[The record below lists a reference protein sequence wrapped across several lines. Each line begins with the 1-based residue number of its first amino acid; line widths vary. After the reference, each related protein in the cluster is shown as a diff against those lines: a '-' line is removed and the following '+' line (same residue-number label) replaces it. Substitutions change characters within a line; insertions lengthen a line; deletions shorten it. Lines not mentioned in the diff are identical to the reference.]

1 MRGTPRQHPPGPG
14 SDVSEEP
21 RASRPWRAPCA
32 AALCGLVLTS
42 WSPPASARGVSAP
55 PPLSLE
61 EVLSSTASHFPLI
74 EAARLDAEAARM
86 ELLAAQGGF
95 DPELKARATAFPV
108 GPYPYTRLEATLQ
121 QPTPYHG
128 ATVFGGW
135 RRGDGKIPEYYGN
148 LETLSAG
155 ELRAGVT
162 VPLWRNGPVDRRRA
176 TLERARLGRTAAEHS
191 VRQAALDASRNAA
204 HRYWDWV
211 AAGRRK
217 AIAGE
222 LLEFARARDTQLAKR
237 VRKGDLAALELTDN
251 QRALAQRE
259 SQVVTAERLLKQAAL
274 ELALYLR
281 DADGNPVPVLP
292 ERLPADFPALDAPPP
307 AAEPLGDMLARRP
320 DVARLEAQAAQQR
333 VEARFAANQQAPLID
348 VTVAAAQDLGSG
360 PERLRKTELEVGV
373 VLDVPLLNR
382 AARGRDGGTRASV
395 ARVEA
400 QLRLQRERAAVEVG
414 DARAAL
420 DAAGARVRLA
430 RTEAAAAR
438 ELAQGERTRLR
449 HGDSSLLLVNL
460 REQTAA
466 EAQVREVDA
475 LAEYFKAAATL
486 RAALAL
492 PVATVTT
499 PGR

>member
-1 MRGTPRQHPPGPG
+1 MHAVRQTSRVPGGDGRGW
-14 SDVSEEP
+14 P
-21 RASRPWRAPCA
+21 RATNPGRASCA
-32 AALCGLVLTS
+32 AALCGLVLAS
-42 WSPPASARGVSAP
+42 WSPRARAQEASSAR
-55 PPLSLE
+55 PLTLE
-61 EVLSSTASHFPLI
+61 EVLDSTATHFPLI
-74 EAARLDAEAARM
+74 EAARQDAESARM

-95 DPELKARATAFPV
+95 DPELKARAAAFPL
-108 GPYPYTRLEATLQ
+108 GPYTYSRLEAMVQ

-135 RRGDGKIPEYYGN
+135 RRGDGEIPPYYGN

-176 TLERARLGRTAAEHS
+176 TLERARLGRGAAELS
-191 VRQAALDASRNAA
+191 VRQAVLESSRQAA

-211 AAGRRK
+211 AAGRRR
-217 AIAGE
+217 AIAVE
-222 LLEFARARDTQLAKR
+222 LLEFARVRDAQLAQR
-237 VRKGDLAALELTDN
+237 VRKGDLAAFELTDN

-259 SQVVTAERLLKQAAL
+259 SQVVAAERLLTQAAL
-274 ELALYLR
+274 ELGLYLR
-281 DADGNPVPVLP
+281 GADGQPVPLRP
-292 ERLPADFPALDAPPP
+292 ERLPEGFPSMDAPPP
-307 AAEPLGDMLARRP
+307 APEPLDDVLARRP
-320 DVARLEAQAAQQR
+320 DVTRLEAQAAQQR

-360 PERLRKTELEVGV
+360 PARLRKTELEVGV
-373 VLDVPLLNR
+373 VLDVPVLNR
-382 AARGRDGGTRASV
+382 VAQGRDGSARAAVS
-395 ARVEA
+395 RLEA

-420 DAAGARVRLA
+420 DAARSRVLLA
-430 RTEAAAAR
+430 RRESAAAR
-438 ELAQGERTRLR
+438 ELAVGERTRLLQ
-449 HGDSSLLLVNL
+449 GDSSLLIVNL

-475 LAEYFKAAATL
+475 LAEYFKVAATL

-492 PVATVTT
+492 PVATAT
-499 PGR
+499 PAGN